1 MNPGVQVLSIDAVAA
16 GAVLADALRDSGGAV
31 LLPAGAVLTDAAL
44 KALRRRGVTT
54 LGVLNILASDPADNA
69 DSTAASLAERERQC
83 TRLARLFRNSDTSN
97 TSGAS
102 GASGIL
108 LARLLHYRRQA

>member
-1 MNPGVQVLSIDAVAA
+1 MSPSVHMLSIDDVAA
-16 GAVLADALRDSGGAV
+16 GAVLAEALRDSGGAV
-31 LLPAGAVLTDAAL
+31 LLPAGAVLTEAAL

-54 LGVLNILASDPADNA
+54 LGVLGVRASDPADSA
-69 DSTAASLAERERQC
+69 DSAAASLAERERQC
-83 TRLARLFRNSDTSN
+83 ARLARLFRNSGAGD